1 LRKIIND
8 PQNFVD
14 ETIDGILLAYP
25 QQLRAADADRR
36 ALVRADAGTSG
47 RVGIVTGGGSGHLPL
62 FLGYVGRGLASGVAV
77 GNVFSSPS
85 PEQIHAATLASDDGA
100 GVLYLYGN
108 YGGDVYTFDLAA
120 DLSAADGVRTTT
132 VVGTDDILSAPQEKA
147 ETRRGVAGLFFAYKT
162 AGASAERGDDLD
174 TVTEI
179 ARRTVARTRTM
190 GVGLSPTILP
200 AAGEPTFTL
209 DEGEMEIGIGIHGE
223 PGHHRGPLETADQI
237 TDRFMDELVKELPL
251 TRGERVAVLVN
262 GLGSTP
268 LEELYLIYRRVHQTL
283 AERGTEIVHTFV
295 GEYATSLEMAGAS
308 VSICHLDDELSELI
322 AQPADS
328 PFFMHGSPTG
338 SSASPVST
346 AATTAAAPVA
356 ASQVEREIE
365 TVQVPGPL
373 RETLLA
379 VSAMLPAH
387 NDELREL
394 DAALGD
400 GDLGITVSAGAE
412 AVQEALSALPENAS
426 SREVLRAAGTA
437 FASANPSTFAAL
449 LGGATLAA
457 ASVADSEQIDALSLV
472 TAIQERVAQRGGADV
487 GDKTVLDAIDAIRV
501 SLVES
506 ESSSPADRAAAARD
520 AVDVAVTE
528 YVDKHSMRGRAAWVG
543 ERSVGRKDPGQVA
556 ALRFLDGLVE
566 HLRSRSA

>member
-1 LRKIIND
+1 MRKIINN
-8 PQNFVD
+8 PQDFVD
-14 ETIDGILLAYP
+14 ETIDGILLAHP
-25 QQLRAADADRR
+25 DQLRAADADRR
-36 ALVRADAGTSG
+36 AIVRADAGTSG

-85 PEQIHAATLASDDGA
+85 PEQIHAATTASDDGA

-120 DLSAADGVRTTT
+120 DLSSADEVRTTT
-132 VVGTDDILSAPQEKA
+132 VVGTDDILSAPTEKA
-147 ETRRGVAGLFFAYKT
+147 STRRGVAGLFFAYKT

-179 ARRTVARTRTM
+179 AQRTVDRTRTM

-209 DEGEMEIGIGIHGE
+209 DEGEMEVGIGIHGE
-223 PGHHRGPLETADQI
+223 PGHHRGPLETADEI
-237 TDRFMDELVKELPL
+237 TDRFMAELIKELPL
-251 TRGERVAVLVN
+251 TTGEKVAVLVN

-268 LEELYLIYRRVHQTL
+268 LEELYLIYRRVHHTL
-283 AERGTEIVHTFV
+283 EERGVEIAHTFV

-308 VSICHLDDELSELI
+308 VSICHLDEELSDLI
-322 AQPADS
+322 SQPADS
-328 PFFMHGSPTG
+328 PFFTHGNPTG
-338 SSASPVST
+338 TSSPRDAAVST
-346 AATTAAAPVA
+346 TAPAPTTPKVA
-356 ASQVEREIE
+356 DREIE
-365 TVQVPGPL
+365 TVQAPGPL

-379 VSAMLPAH
+379 VATRLPAH
-387 NDELREL
+387 NDELRDL

-400 GDLGITVSAGAE
+400 GDLGITVSAGAN
-412 AVQEALSALPENAS
+412 AVRDALTSLPQGAS

-449 LGGATLAA
+449 IGGATLAA
-457 ASVADSEQIDALSLV
+457 AGVAETEQIDPLLLV
-472 TAIQERVAQRGGADV
+472 QKIQDRVAQRGGADV
-487 GDKTVLDAIDAIRV
+487 GDKTVLDAIDAIRA
-501 SLVES
+501 SLAETPDAD
-506 ESSSPADRAAAARD
+506 PAERARAAREAVSAAVSD
-520 AVDVAVTE
+520 YSE
-528 YVDKHSMRGRAAWVG
+528 KHSLRGRAAWVG

-556 ALRFLDGLVE
+556 ALRFLDDLIV
-566 HLRSRSA
+566 HLETRPT